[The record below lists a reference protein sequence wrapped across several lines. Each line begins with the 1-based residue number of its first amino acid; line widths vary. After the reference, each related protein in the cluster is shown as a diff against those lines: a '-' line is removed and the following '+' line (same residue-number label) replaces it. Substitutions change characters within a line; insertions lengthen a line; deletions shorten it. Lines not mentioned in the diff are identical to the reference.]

1 MKKSYLL
8 LILLVTSVET
18 YYSQKEK
25 TLNTLFLKF
34 LIGKAQLKKLPQKT
48 NSLWWICQLNGAVP
62 AK

>member
-25 TLNTLFLKF
+25 NLAHPFPKIYDWESTIKKATAENKF
-34 LIGKAQLKKLPQKT
+34 IMVDLSTEWCGP
-48 NSLWWICQLNGAVP
+48 
-62 AK
+62 